1 MAADIAS
8 RFGLPDDLMPFLTSG
23 MLEVLNEDDDR
34 HTVEFS
40 IPSLRRSDEHRRI
53 TAYAL
58 TWIDPGYNAQFCH
71 FYEDTPGDMPNFLVR
86 KMTSDLGDE
95 YLDDLKDLDDLV
107 AWLEEMEQV

>member
-58 TWIDPGYNAQFCH
+58 TIRRRAASRIAGQSLRPSCRTISSFG
-71 FYEDTPGDMPNFLVR
+71 
-86 KMTSDLGDE
+86 K
-95 YLDDLKDLDDLV
+95 
-107 AWLEEMEQV
+107 